1 MVINFKRIKVSPNAL
16 KPYVIEEVNNLTRKN
31 DESIES
37 EISEYSPEQRYNFCK
52 YIFEKYKQ
60 LVILDV
66 KDSQVNDEIERCIK
80 MFFYII
86 DFAPK
91 NLDIIFDF
99 QVSAFQQNPQLVN
112 DFLRKKK
119 GSIPYFINRFR
130 KPFNQN
136 HFNYANILINT
147 SQQVCDELIVIGL
160 FDNIQSG
167 IYDSMRFMQAE
178 KDLIRYWILAL
189 HIINEIAK
197 NCSPNMVL
205 FEYIRDICC
214 VFFDDFFTPDVI
226 LQSVECLITVT
237 SLIND
242 MSIITPI
249 SDYLPFFDQILC
261 ENHVL
266 EEVKPIIQLIC
277 NISTKSIEVDFF
289 KNQFVQHLIEI
300 SIEWDEYKFES
311 VFENLYKILTFTLQY
326 HKSLITDITQSNVL
340 NLAVFYFNEG
350 GCSIKNELLRFFS
363 RLCDDCFYEY
373 VSDFFEENSEIISS
387 LFLMLQTDISE
398 KSKIII
404 IHALT
409 TLAIN
414 LKERSKILPNLISQY
429 QLQSSFDAYM
439 EVKDSENEYIV
450 NECILLNRAVN
461 NLIQDTQ

>member
-80 MFFYII
+80 IFIILANYDTFISPEMFFYII

-189 HIINEIAK
+189 HII
-197 NCSPNMVL
+197 
-205 FEYIRDICC
+205 F
-214 VFFDDFFTPDVI
+214 
-226 LQSVECLITVT
+226 
-237 SLIND
+237 
-242 MSIITPI
+242 
-249 SDYLPFFDQILC
+249 LP
-261 ENHVL
+261 
-266 EEVKPIIQLIC
+266 
-277 NISTKSIEVDFF
+277 
-289 KNQFVQHLIEI
+289 
-300 SIEWDEYKFES
+300 
-311 VFENLYKILTFTLQY
+311 
-326 HKSLITDITQSNVL
+326 
-340 NLAVFYFNEG
+340 
-350 GCSIKNELLRFFS
+350 
-363 RLCDDCFYEY
+363 
-373 VSDFFEENSEIISS
+373 
-387 LFLMLQTDISE
+387 LMLFY
-398 KSKIII
+398 
-404 IHALT
+404 
-409 TLAIN
+409 N
-414 LKERSKILPNLISQY
+414 
-429 QLQSSFDAYM
+429 QLN
-439 EVKDSENEYIV
+439 V
-450 NECILLNRAVN
+450 
-461 NLIQDTQ
+461 